1 MATLKSRISGL
12 TNVRFSDGSAV
23 YLIRGQTV
31 EFNEAEKEP
40 VHIPD
45 GVEFT
50 PDHVTRL
57 PRTEDMQPELPQSV
71 PEAEEEDTPH
81 DDTPEEESPS
91 EERTGD
97 EDEVSYELVDLT
109 DLKTD

>member
-1 MATLKSRISGL
+1 MATLKSRIRGL
-12 TNVRFSDGSAV
+12 TSVIFSDGSSV

-50 PDHVTRL
+50 PDHVTPVPHIEDIPEYEPVSISE
-57 PRTEDMQPELPQSV
+57 PR
-71 PEAEEEDTPH
+71 EEVDQY
-81 DDTPEEESPS
+81 DGTPEEENAS
-91 EERTGD
+91 ESLT
-97 EDEVSYELVDLT
+97 EDEEDVSYDLVDLT
-109 DLKTD
+109 EHKGK